1 MDRLSEKYIKGFN
14 QAFLL
19 KEHNPDLIDG
29 LLTTTS
35 NNDYIQG
42 LKDGA
47 QTYEQEK
54 TKSRTQHLQNL
65 KKQRDKEQD
74 LEL

>member
-29 LLTTTS
+29 LLITTS
-35 NNDYIQG
+35 NNEYIQG

-47 QTYEQEK
+47 QIYDQKK
-54 TKSRTQHLQNL
+54 TKSRTQNL
-65 KKQRDKEQD
+65 KNLTKQRDNDQD